1 MAQCSSTCE
10 GGFRVRKVTCQ
21 QLLALGQ
28 LITKTANQCNPTTRP
43 AESKPCNSDRVCT
56 STTTIETGDDR
67 GNSQTAETSSQQTTV
82 DLFLLSTTTPSNET
96 PVPAIGTTTTVSGS
110 SSTSSSTGSRVV
122 HQLAPKILSTNQTF
136 VQQSVTKK
144 KVTLKIGGR
153 ATVYKG
159 TQVKIRCPVKHYDK

>member
-1 MAQCSSTCE
+1 MQCSSTCE

-56 STTTIETGDDR
+56 STTPPSDVDDA
-67 GNSQTAETSSQQTTV
+67 NSLQTAEMSPTQTAV
-82 DLFLLSTTTPSNET
+82 DLFLLSTTTTSSMGAT
-96 PVPAIGTTTTVSGS
+96 AAAVTTSISTTTTTTPTRS
-110 SSTSSSTGSRVV
+110 
-122 HQLAPKILSTNQTF
+122 QQQQILAPKILSTNQTF
-136 VQQSVTKK
+136 VQQNASKK